1 MEKLSCMVMI
11 AIIILLSGCRTKPS
25 GVSRCIH
32 FDFTQEMKDVHT
44 MGVKTRLGSDRRD

>member
-25 GVSRCIH
+25 GVSRCIN
-32 FDFTQEMKDVHT
+32 FDFTQVMMYVHT
-44 MGVKTRLGSDRRD
+44 MGLLNFCTFVHL